1 VSENPDHID
10 AQLDEALESTFPA
23 SDPVSLTPS
32 PSRSDRRVRADRL
45 AFYLVGAFLFGCVI
59 GRASSSIELPS
70 LPSRKRSH
78 ESFNNALEAIKSL
91 LSRHTTI

>member
-1 VSENPDHID
+1 MSENATHVD
-10 AQLDEALESTFPA
+10 AQLDDALESTFPA

-59 GRASSSIELPS
+59 GRVSSSVPLPS
-70 LPSRKRSH
+70 LPSTKRSR
-78 ESFNNALEAIKSL
+78 ESVDNTLEAIKSL
-91 LSRHTTI
+91 LSRHSTT